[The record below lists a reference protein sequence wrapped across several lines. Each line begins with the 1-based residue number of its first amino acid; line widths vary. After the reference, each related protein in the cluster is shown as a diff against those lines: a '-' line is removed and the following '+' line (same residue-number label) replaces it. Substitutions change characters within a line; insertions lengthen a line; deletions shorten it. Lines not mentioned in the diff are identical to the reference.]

1 MSIFSRQPERD
12 VFDAP
17 SNLAE
22 NLTGDYAID
31 TTHTRLGFSARHAMV
46 TTVRG
51 GFTDFEGNA
60 RIDTDNPAASH
71 VEIVINAASIDTGV
85 ADRDGHLKSRRLLRR
100 GEQPADHASP
110 RPRSSVTATSGPSPA
125 TSPSRTSPSPSP
137 SSSSRPARPRTRSAT
152 PASASRARPPS
163 AARSGASPGT
173 PRSRPAACSSP
184 TRSSSSSTSP
194 PSRRPDP
201 PPPSG
206 RNFTAERAQLH
217 RRAGATSPPSG
228 RNFTGGAKRGR

>member
-60 RIDTDNPAASH
+60 RIDTTTPSPSH
-71 VEIVINAASIDTGV
+71 VEIVISAASIDTGV
-85 ADRDGHLKSRRLLRR
+85 VDRDGHL
-100 GEQPADHASP
+100 SP
-110 RPRSSVTATSGPSPA
+110 RTSSTSRTTRG
-125 TSPSRTSPSPSP
+125 SPS
-137 SSSSRPARPRTRSAT
+137 
-152 PASASRARPPS
+152 ARPPS
-163 AARSGASPGT
+163 SAPTTPGRS
-173 PRSRPAACSSP
+173 PA
-184 TRSSSSSTSP
+184 T
-194 PSRRPDP
+194 
-201 PPPSG
+201 
-206 RNFTAERAQLH
+206 
-217 RRAGATSPPSG
+217 
-228 RNFTGGAKRGR
+228 